1 MLLFNGITKKFIHL
15 ETNIQEELKKILK
28 NPNSYE
34 NPDYRQLLAN
44 LESGGF
50 IIKDSTDEFSIIETL
65 TNNAINKKRLSV
77 TVYPTFKCNF
87 SCWYCIQDHRE
98 EFMSQEVTNRLIKM
112 IERYLTTNNI
122 EELEICW
129 FGGEP
134 LLCFESHM
142 RPVINTVRVIA
153 QKHNVKF
160 FNTITTNGALF
171 TKDMILEM
179 NNFNMRLFQ
188 ITLDGDRENH
198 NKTRNIPDK
207 SSFDIILGNIVA
219 LLDNLKNAN
228 ICLRFNYTNVNILSI
243 EKMVSQMNA
252 CIPYSYRSKF
262 KIFPRKIWQVNEEA
276 ISLQDVQRM
285 FKLIKENGYNL
296 FEYDM
301 PLDNLVCEAER
312 IHKYTIYHNGKA
324 DKCENVQPEYAAY
337 HLSEDRE
344 LIRDKPGLLCD
355 KVRFIKHKECIHCK
369 HLPICLGPCKV
380 ALKEIERT
388 GVFECTEKT
397 RDFGNLQRIIH
408 YCESVLA
415 TQNTQP
421 I

>member
-228 ICLRFNYTNVNILSI
+228 ICLRFN
-243 EKMVSQMNA
+243 
-252 CIPYSYRSKF
+252 
-262 KIFPRKIWQVNEEA
+262 
-276 ISLQDVQRM
+276 
-285 FKLIKENGYNL
+285 
-296 FEYDM
+296 
-301 PLDNLVCEAER
+301 
-312 IHKYTIYHNGKA
+312 
-324 DKCENVQPEYAAY
+324 
-337 HLSEDRE
+337 
-344 LIRDKPGLLCD
+344 
-355 KVRFIKHKECIHCK
+355 
-369 HLPICLGPCKV
+369 
-380 ALKEIERT
+380 
-388 GVFECTEKT
+388 
-397 RDFGNLQRIIH
+397 
-408 YCESVLA
+408 
-415 TQNTQP
+415 
-421 I
+421 